1 MDLTADTASKETVAN
16 AMRTVNTQN
25 LGLIRLRELEAA
37 LLNRRDEL
45 ADAEKKVNEM
55 LTLM

>member
-37 LLNRRDEL
+37 LLDRKDEL